1 MLVQDPSGFLFGAGM
16 DPPALV
22 SSEDPQRRVCD
33 RGINSQGLPRRDQ
46 GVPAEERMIPG
57 RAREEVSFGGPQR
70 IEVVAEVPTD
80 FVAIHESPVP
90 RWIHLPGP
98 ATEEGWTAGDDSFTP
113 VPFPFSCQ
121 R

>member
-46 GVPAEERMIPG
+46 GVPAEERMLPW
-57 RAREEVSFGGPQR
+57 RAREEVPLRRPQR
-70 IEVVAEVPTD
+70 IEVVAEVPTA
-80 FVAIHESPVP
+80 FVELHECASPRVMY
-90 RWIHLPGP
+90 LSGP
-98 ATEEGWTAGDDSFTP
+98 A
-113 VPFPFSCQ
+113 
-121 R
+121 